1 MVLISIITG
10 LSWNDREE
18 WGKKKRLEK
27 RMHCDSKKVSPIF
40 WAPGMI
46 QSFSKRRRD
55 TLYQKSMIGNLFRSE
70 L

>member
-18 WGKKKRLEK
+18 WGKKKKKK
-27 RMHCDSKKVSPIF
+27 RRDSKKVSPIF
-40 WAPGMI
+40 RAPGMI
-46 QSFSKRRRD
+46 QSFSKRHRD

>member
-1 MVLISIITG
+1 MTEKS
-10 LSWNDREE
+10 EE
-18 WGKKKRLEK
+18 KKKKKKRLDK

-46 QSFSKRRRD
+46 QSFSKRHRD
-55 TLYQKSMIGNLFRSE
+55 TLYQKSTIGNLFRSE